1 VQLQT
6 GGKPK
11 PTINVTSLID
21 VLFLLLTFFIVTTRF
36 VEQSALKVELPETR
50 NAERVQ
56 QMQPFVL
63 NIAADGAITFQDK
76 TITENDLQSELS
88 RVSEEIESSGG
99 LVLRADLNLS
109 HGQVMKL
116 YDQIRGAGV
125 KRVAVATSETVK

>member
-1 VQLQT
+1 MELQ
-6 GGKPK
+6 GGLKRK

-63 NIAADGAITFQDK
+63 NIASDGAIMFQDK
-76 TITENDLQSELS
+76 AISENDLQSELT
-88 RVSEEIESSGG
+88 RVSEEIESAGG

-109 HGQVMKL
+109 HGQVMRL
-116 YDQIRGAGV
+116 YDLIRGAGV
-125 KRVAVATSETVK
+125 KRVAVATSESAK